1 MKRRYKHDILIKNI
15 VPNVYILFIR
25 RKREMNKKLAVKLIA
40 TVMAMAMVVG
50 MGMSVLAAE
59 PAPTHA
65 QAKANIGPKITS
77 SSSMPVFPES
87 DDVNT
92 LPAGTEV
99 YSDSKLSSFQITA
112 QPFMSDLD
120 NCGHETT
127 ATLETTELDTYN
139 SILTLWD
146 GLVASR
152 RVSDGSN
159 WVDCHSGSASPSTP
173 AAPTAEEIAAE
184 AVKVVEATIKAE
196 EALPVTSF
204 ASAAAVAAIPAEAK
218 AAGTT
223 ATMNISNV
231 TTSQGFVA
239 AVKKIATASAA
250 APSVSVYSSKPI
262 ALNAASVN
270 AISNT
275 NKPFVY
281 TFNYKGRLY
290 RVTIPA
296 GAKVNFGKT
305 GFVGPLGIGAQFG
318 TTEVL
323 K

>member
-1 MKRRYKHDILIKNI
+1 
-15 VPNVYILFIR
+15 
-25 RKREMNKKLAVKLIA
+25 MNKKLAVKLIA
-40 TVMAMAMVVG
+40 TVMAMTMVVG

-59 PAPTHA
+59 PGPSSCNEAGTY
-65 QAKANIGPKITS
+65 ANANYAIPS
-77 SSSMPVFPES
+77 SFSGVPASVS
-87 DDVNT
+87 DINA
-92 LPAGTEV
+92 LPAGEYYTIEATE
-99 YSDSKLSSFQITA
+99 A
-112 QPFMSDLD
+112 
-120 NCGHETT
+120 
-127 ATLETTELDTYN
+127 
-139 SILTLWD
+139 
-146 GLVASR
+146 LVAAWNEFNSAISDPSTHEHTGGKNCSDEYSS
-152 RVSDGSN
+152 VISGKFDALKAAYVAFVASKMTSDGSN
-159 WVDCHSGSASPSTP
+159 YHPGSCGSVSSTP
-173 AAPTAEEIAAE
+173 ETPKSDPVEEALKAL
-184 AVKVVEATIKAE
+184 EATIQTE

-275 NKPFVY
+275 NKPFIY
-281 TFNYKGRLY
+281 TFSYKGRLY
-290 RVTIPA
+290 RITIPA
-296 GAKVNFGKT
+296 GAKVNLGKT
-305 GFVGPLGIGAQFG
+305 GFAGPLGIGAQFG